1 MDGFS
6 PRNIEFV
13 DDFTTEVPQCT
24 AIQRHT
30 IYLEKFIHNFMSNV
44 FKMYLKCDF
53 TMFTLEGVAIKYL
66 ISKLGT
72 AVEYCVI
79 YMC

>member
-1 MDGFS
+1 MYS
-6 PRNIEFV
+6 HTAAYNIHV
-13 DDFTTEVPQCT
+13 
-24 AIQRHT
+24 
-30 IYLEKFIHNFMSNV
+30 YLEKFIHDFMRNV

-66 ISKLGT
+66 IGKLGT